1 MATTV
6 SNKSCSFASSPC
18 SYAKKDSEAAGA
30 QARLKDLEAQVN
42 TKEAVLATAL
52 SEKRALEASLADLQG
67 HIEEVRMATLLD
79 WQLSPEMQ
87 TFLRLNDCFESMLI
101 WVVCDSH
108 AVMLKDVSRLCCEQ
122 HIFKH
127 A

>member
-1 MATTV
+1 MASTV
-6 SNKSCSFASSPC
+6 STKSCSFASSLS

-67 HIEEVRMATLLD
+67 HIQEVRMATLLD
-79 WQLSPEMQ
+79 RKLSPEA
-87 TFLRLNDCFESMLI
+87 
-101 WVVCDSH
+101 H
-108 AVMLKDVSRLCCEQ
+108 A
-122 HIFKH
+122 F
-127 A
+127 